1 MRKQQKRP
9 LSQDHKLRYPEQHE
23 PLGIEL
29 DSSSTPTDRG
39 TKWFQS
45 LFINQL
51 IEFSTKELWL
61 ATCIIFFSLSLY
73 ISHNYL
79 PEFAGCLWSRQK
91 FIVKLNSIRIPFIEL
106 KHKLKCKPNNG
117 FKNGSSSLPSRK
129 ATHILISL
137 PYFTM
142 LNKLK
147 SFVLNSNLQPLG
159 FLLR

>member
-9 LSQDHKLRYPEQHE
+9 LSQDHKPRYPEQHE
-23 PLGIEL
+23 PLGIAL

-61 ATCIIFFSLSLY
+61 ATCIIFSSLSLY

-91 FIVKLNSIRIPFIEL
+91 FIDKFNSIWIPFIEL
-106 KHKLKCKPNNG
+106 KLKCKPNNG
-117 FKNGSSSLPSRK
+117 FKNGSSSLPSRE

-142 LNKLK
+142 FNK
-147 SFVLNSNLQPLG
+147 SFVLNPNLQPLG